1 MHHSSSNHENPNIY
15 QFLMQR
21 RREMGWIVSVGCIV
35 QILCRLKVVIFHSQ
49 KLSTDTKDGEKNNSH
64 VLGQ

>member
-1 MHHSSSNHENPNIY
+1 
-15 QFLMQR
+15 MQR
-21 RREMGWIVSVGCIV
+21 RREMGWIVPVGCIV